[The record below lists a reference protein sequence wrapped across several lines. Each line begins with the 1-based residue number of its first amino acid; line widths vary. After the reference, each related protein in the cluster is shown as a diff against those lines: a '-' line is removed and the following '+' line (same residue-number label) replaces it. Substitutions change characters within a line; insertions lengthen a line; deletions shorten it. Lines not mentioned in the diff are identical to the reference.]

1 MVTAIV
7 GANWGD
13 EGKGKITDMLGE
25 ESDIIVR
32 FQGGS
37 NAGHTIVNK
46 YGKFAL
52 HTLPSGIF
60 YEHTTCVIG
69 NGVALNIPVLFN
81 EIKSIITNDKVKG
94 LLAVIAA
101 IVMFYTPD
109 YIDRIIEALLAA
121 FGIEKLIIT
130 KEE

>member
-1 MVTAIV
+1 M
-7 GANWGD
+7 
-13 EGKGKITDMLGE
+13 
-25 ESDIIVR
+25 
-32 FQGGS
+32 
-37 NAGHTIVNK
+37 
-46 YGKFAL
+46 
-52 HTLPSGIF
+52 
-60 YEHTTCVIG
+60 
-69 NGVALNIPVLFN
+69 N

-109 YIDRIIEALLAA
+109 YVDRIIEALLAA